1 MRKLFDFAFSVVLIV
16 FVGNASAI
24 TDTFDVGGGA
34 VIPLPPGE
42 WHVLQD
48 SNSDWGNGRR
58 LVLGAKDVS
67 SEIPLL
73 AFAYTQ
79 SGQRWSNDPECFS
92 YSATNKVPY
101 VALYGSKPGALKQK
115 CAIIWGSSVSFSQTQ
130 TRLLN
135 RGNAWWTE
143 ANPGLSKGAFTGSYS
158 ETEIHLRDFGRRNF
172 SMNIFVRNPS
182 QKYVGGNYRE
192 AEASYEKWL
201 AVYVDALQKA
211 FQEKLSPKKIA
222 AIDFYRNDVSASM
235 DKAEREPAEKKLLA
249 QERLAAEQKAQEER
263 QGRLAAEQS
272 AQEQATASAQ
282 KLIEEERQGRLAA
295 EQSAQEQATA
305 SAQKLIEEERQGRL
319 AAEQSAQE
327 QAKQLLEQQAE
338 LLLMR
343 ERLAAQKLLEKERL
357 VLADMLKDQRAA
369 RDKAEQEKL
378 AGQKLLEQERLVAEQ
393 KAQEARL
400 GGKEAEIALLRAQLD
415 KKIKQNVGSS
425 NIVPGP
431 AANAQAGNIAPV
443 NPNRRKALVFGNDN
457 YTAISPLQNAVAD
470 GQAMAS
476 KLKGLGY
483 AVTERYDASRREML
497 STMRNFSGRVQGGD
511 EVIFFYAGHGVE
523 LDGRNY
529 LLPIDIHGDD
539 SRQVRDDA
547 IELQRILSDMADNR
561 AKFTLA
567 VVDACRDNP
576 FASSG
581 RAIGGRGLAPTTAA
595 TGQMVIFSAG
605 TGQQALDRLDAND
618 KNPNGLFTRIF
629 MEEMSEPNVPIDR
642 VVKKV
647 RQKVFQAAQTVGHEQ
662 VPAIYDQVVG
672 DFFFVKK

>member
-249 QERLAAEQKAQEER
+249 QERLAAEQKAQ
-263 QGRLAAEQS
+263 
-272 AQEQATASAQ
+272 
-282 KLIEEERQGRLAA
+282 
-295 EQSAQEQATA
+295 
-305 SAQKLIEEERQGRL
+305 EERQGRL

>member
-92 YSATNKVPY
+92 YFGTNKVPY

-249 QERLAAEQKAQEER
+249 QERLAAEQKAQ
-263 QGRLAAEQS
+263 
-272 AQEQATASAQ
+272 
-282 KLIEEERQGRLAA
+282 EERQGRLAA

>member
-249 QERLAAEQKAQEER
+249 QERLAAEQKAQ
-263 QGRLAAEQS
+263 
-272 AQEQATASAQ
+272 
-282 KLIEEERQGRLAA
+282 EERQGRLAA

>member
-357 VLADMLKDQRAA
+357 VLADMLKDHRAA